1 MPSRFAWVAL
11 TAACVLTGCDSES
24 KRNGAVITGGDPQR
38 GATQIYRHGCG
49 SCHSIPG
56 ISGAQG
62 RVGPS
67 LAGLG
72 SRIYVAGSLVNQPAN
87 LIHWI
92 QDPHSVNEKT
102 VMPNLGVTAHDATD
116 IAAYLYSLR

>member
-1 MPSRFAWVAL
+1 MPNRLAEVAL
-11 TAACVLTGCDSES
+11 TAVCLLTGCDSEPE
-24 KRNGAVITGGDPQR
+24 RNAAAMTGGDPKR
-38 GATQIYRHGCG
+38 GASQIYRHGCG

-87 LIHWI
+87 LVHWI

-102 VMPNLGVTAHDATD
+102 VMPNLGVTAYDATD